1 MPTEVALLESR
12 ALRVEQ
18 MERVDVLDK
27 VKSLVMLPDG
37 IHLRTED
44 VARYFEVST
53 TAVRRLTDRHQDEL
67 MENGMRVLRG
77 ADLRSFHSD
86 MMSLWAGEVPE
97 SYPQA
102 ATQLRVYT
110 RRTVLN
116 VAMLLRDS
124 DSDIA
129 RCVRTYLLDAEQDLR
144 AGYASLE
151 HRVTRVESC
160 LAGVGSAL
168 QELGPVLNRMSHRL
182 DSLDRRLDVTHQVV
196 GAMSVRLGHMSEDI
210 VRIDG
215 RMDELARDLKDLSRR
230 NNKQR

>member
-1 MPTEVALLESR
+1 
-12 ALRVEQ
+12 
-18 MERVDVLDK
+18 
-27 VKSLVMLPDG
+27 MLPDG

-53 TAVRRLTDRHQDEL
+53 EVIKKVTQRHRVEVA
-67 MENGMRVLRG
+67 ENGLTLLRG
-77 ADLRSFHSD
+77 SELREFHRD
-86 MMSLWAGEVPE
+86 MLSLWGGGEDE

-102 ATQLRVYT
+102 ATQLTLYT

-116 VAMLLRDS
+116 VAMLLR

-168 QELGPVLNRMSHRL
+168 QELGPVLNRMSLRL

-196 GAMSVRLGHMSEDI
+196 GAMSVRLGHVSEDL

-215 RMDELARDLKDLSRR
+215 RIDDLARHLKDLSHRS
-230 NNKQR
+230 NKQR

>member
-18 MERVDVLDK
+18 MGRVDVLDK

-37 IHLRTED
+37 IHVRTED

-53 TAVRRLTDRHQDEL
+53 GAVRRLTDRHQGEL
-67 MENGMRVLRG
+67 AENGMRVLRSSE
-77 ADLRSFHSD
+77 LQSFHSD
-86 MMSLWAGEVPE
+86 MMSLWKGEGAE
-97 SYPQA
+97 SYPRA
-102 ATQLRVYT
+102 AARLRVYT

-116 VAMLLRDS
+116 VAMLLR

-168 QELGPVLNRMSHRL
+168 QELGPVLDRMSHRL
-182 DSLDRRLDVTHQVV
+182 DSLDRTLDATHQVV
-196 GAMSVRLGHMSEDI
+196 GAMSVRLGHVAEDI

-215 RMDELARDLKDLSRR
+215 RMDELARNLKDLNRR
-230 NNKQR
+230 RDKRR

>member
-37 IHLRTED
+37 IHLRTEG

-86 MMSLWAGEVPE
+86 MMSLWSGEVPE

-102 ATQLRVYT
+102 ATQLRVYP

-116 VAMLLRDS
+116 VAMLLR

-215 RMDELARDLKDLSRR
+215 RMDELARSLKDLSRR
-230 NNKQR
+230 GNKQR

>member
-18 MERVDVLDK
+18 MGRVDVLDK

-37 IHLRTED
+37 IHVRTED

-53 TAVRRLTDRHQDEL
+53 EVVKKVTQRHRGEVSENGLKLLRGDEL
-67 MENGMRVLRG
+67 QK
-77 ADLRSFHSD
+77 FHRD
-86 MMSLWAGEVPE
+86 MLSLWNGEGAE

-102 ATQLRVYT
+102 ATQLTLYT

-116 VAMLLRDS
+116 VAMLLR

-168 QELGPVLNRMSHRL
+168 QELGPVLDRMSHRL
-182 DSLDRRLDVTHQVV
+182 DSLDRRLDATHQVV
-196 GAMSVRLGHMSEDI
+196 GAMSVRLGHVAEDI
-210 VRIDG
+210 VGIDG
-215 RMDELARDLKDLSRR
+215 RMDELARNPKDLNRR
-230 NNKQR
+230 RDKRS

>member
-12 ALRVEQ
+12 TLRVEQ
-18 MERVDVLDK
+18 MGRVDVLDK
-27 VKSLVMLPDG
+27 VKCLVMLPDG

-53 TAVRRLTDRHQDEL
+53 RAVRRLADRHQSEL
-67 MENGMRVLRG
+67 LENGMRVLRG
-77 ADLRSFHSD
+77 SDLREFHSD
-86 MMSLWAGEVPE
+86 MLSLWTGEGAG

-102 ATQLRVYT
+102 ATQLRLFT

-124 DSDIA
+124 DVA

-151 HRVTRVESC
+151 HRVTRVESH
-160 LAGVGSAL
+160 LAGVGTAL

-182 DSLDRRLDVTHQVV
+182 DSLDRRL
-196 GAMSVRLGHMSEDI
+196 E
-210 VRIDG
+210 
-215 RMDELARDLKDLSRR
+215 
-230 NNKQR
+230 

>member
-1 MPTEVALLESR
+1 MPMEVALLESR
-12 ALRVEQ
+12 ALRGEQ

-53 TAVRRLTDRHQDEL
+53 EAVKKVTQRHRAEVA
-67 MENGMRVLRG
+67 ENGLTLLRG
-77 ADLRSFHSD
+77 SELREFHRD
-86 MMSLWAGEVPE
+86 MLSLWGDGEGE

-102 ATQLRVYT
+102 ATQLILYT

-116 VAMLLRDS
+116 VAMLLR

-168 QELGPVLNRMSHRL
+168 QELGPVLNRMSNRL
-182 DSLDRRLDVTHQVV
+182 DSLDRRLDATHQVV
-196 GAMSVRLGHMSEDI
+196 GAMSVRLGHLSEDV

-215 RMDELARDLKDLSRR
+215 RMDVLARHLKDLSRR
-230 NNKQR
+230 NKQR

>member
-18 MERVDVLDK
+18 MGRVDVLDK

-37 IHLRTED
+37 IHVRTED

-53 TAVRRLTDRHQDEL
+53 EVVKKVIQRHRGE
-67 MENGMRVLRG
+67 MEENGLTLLRG
-77 ADLRSFHSD
+77 SELRNFHRD
-86 MMSLWAGEVPE
+86 MMSLWGGREGE

-102 ATQLRVYT
+102 ATRLTLFT
-110 RRTVLN
+110 RRTVLD
-116 VAMLLRDS
+116 VAMLLR

-129 RCVRTYLLDAEQDLR
+129 RCVRTYLLGAEEDLR
-144 AGYASLE
+144 TGLASLDR
-151 HRVTRVESC
+151 RVNRVENC

-182 DSLDRRLDVTHQVV
+182 DSLDRRLETTNRVV
-196 GAMSVRLGHMSEDI
+196 GAMSVRLGDMSEDI
-210 VRIDG
+210 VRIDA
-215 RMDELARDLKDLSRR
+215 RMDDFVRQLQDLRR
-230 NNKQR
+230 HRRRR

>member
-53 TAVRRLTDRHQDEL
+53 EVIKKVTQRHRAEVV
-67 MENGMRVLRG
+67 ENGLVLMRG
-77 ADLRSFHSD
+77 ADLREFHRD
-86 MMSLWAGEVPE
+86 MLSLWGSEGAG

-102 ATQLRVYT
+102 ATQLTLYT

-124 DSDIA
+124 DIA
-129 RCVRTYLLDAEQDLR
+129 RCVRTYLLDAEQGLR

-160 LAGVGSAL
+160 LAGVGTAL

-215 RMDELARDLKDLSRR
+215 RMDELARNLKDLSRR
-230 NNKQR
+230 GNKQR